1 MKSNTPMDEFGSIYE
16 KYSRLLYRIAFTY
29 LKNQDDVADLLQ
41 DVFIKRL
48 YKAPKFESDEHEKRW
63 MIRITVNLAKDQ
75 LKSFWRKNVMVN
87 AEETL
92 LQSEC
97 QGWEFNDVEKEIY
110 TLVMELPEKQ
120 KIVTYLYYF
129 EGYTCREIAGIL
141 HCKESTIKMRLK
153 KAREILKIEMKE

>member
-16 KYSRLLYRIAFTY
+16 KYSQLLYRIAFTY

-48 YKAPKFESDEHEKRW
+48 YKAPEFESDEHEKRW

-75 LKSFWRKNVMVN
+75 LKSFWRKNVIVD

-97 QGWEFNDVEKEIY
+97 QGWKFNDAEKEIY

-129 EGYTCREIAGIL
+129 EGYTCREIAEIL
-141 HCKESTIKMRLK
+141 NCKESAIKMRLK
-153 KAREILKIEMKE
+153 KAREILKMEMEE